1 MERVHKILGSLLP
14 YSHHNMEYEKSEKED
29 EKEAGKKAKPIF
41 FHYNI
46 VGLIDNINPISP
58 FSASTRASL

>member
-29 EKEAGKKAKPIF
+29 EKEAKPIF

-58 FSASTRASL
+58 LSASTRASL